1 MFNELERQ
9 SQQPEI
15 VFELFDPIKTGLNN
29 ANDFKRCIKIFFG
42 NVVPEGEKMDFV
54 MKLTK
59 TTIDG
64 KIKYREFC
72 KLLSK
77 KFVKTFKLASK
88 DADDFE
94 GVGQT
99 KKSSTDIA
107 LERPLVKEASLNY
120 IMRKA
125 AEL

>member
-1 MFNELERQ
+1 M
-9 SQQPEI
+9 
-15 VFELFDPIKTGLNN
+15 VFELFDPTKSGHNN
-29 ANDFKRCIKIFFG
+29 INDFKRCIKIFFG
-42 NVVPEGEKMDFV
+42 NVVTEGEKMDFV
-54 MKLTK
+54 MKLAK
-59 TTIDG
+59 TSLDG

-99 KKSSTDIA
+99 KKSSTELA
-107 LERPLVKEASLNY
+107 LDRPLVKEASLNY